1 MTKKNAEA
9 KRLAVTDNYRNW
21 KRWGPYL
28 AERQWGTVRE
38 DYSPHGHA
46 WDFVDHDKA
55 RSNAYRWGEEGIGGF
70 CDSREILCLAP
81 AFWNGKDTI
90 LKERLF
96 GLTNNQGNHGEDVK
110 ELYFHQI
117 STPTHSYCKYLYKY
131 PHKKFPY
138 SELVRNNRRSRD
150 ESEYELLDTNAFKN
164 NAYFDCFIEYA
175 KADVNDI
182 LMKITVVNR
191 GSRSA
196 KIHVLPHLW
205 FRNFWK
211 HNKRYRRPGMKS
223 VADDCV
229 LSRSTRNGR
238 YYFYHENGEQL
249 FCENETNNKRIYGVS
264 NGAEYVKDGI
274 NDHVV
279 NGEATVNPD
288 KKGSKLAIWQTFKLK
303 AGEEKTMKVRLS
315 KKKLKDAW
323 TDFDAIFDER
333 IQECEE
339 FYGTILKKDLPKT
352 HQAIAR
358 KAFSGLLWTKQF
370 YYYDVF
376 KWLFGGP
383 GEATPYRADPRNYS
397 WQHLTNRHVISMP
410 DKWEYPWY
418 AAWDLAFHMASFVEI
433 DPYFAKE
440 QLLLVLRE
448 SYMHPN
454 GQIPAY
460 EWNFSDV
467 NPPVHSWAVWNV
479 YEKDKE
485 RTGYGDTDFLEK
497 AFQKLLI
504 NFTWWVN
511 QKDKHGT
518 DLFEGGFLGLDNIG
532 VFDRNHMPQGINR
545 MQQADATSWMA
556 MFTLNML
563 RMSLEL
569 AKNNKTYEEAAAK
582 FFRHFLN
589 IAWAMHHIGKKD
601 ISLWDDNDNFYYD
614 VVEMSSGTTDR
625 LKVRSL
631 VGIIPLFAVEII
643 NKDLFGQ
650 LKEFKIRA
658 AEIIKTRPDLA
669 SLISRIE
676 ETNADGNYLFAIMR
690 GFRLEHLLKRLLD
703 EDEFLSDYGIRS
715 LSKYHEKHPFVFQHH
730 GHHQIQYEPGES
742 RSNMFGGNSNWRGPI
757 WMPLNYMI
765 IQSLRKYYTYYGDSY
780 TYEFPTGSGNKLNLK
795 EIANELTKRLIKL
808 FEANEEGKFQYHAD
822 DPNKLFSKNEH
833 FKNEHFFYEFFD
845 GDNGKGLGASHQ
857 TGWTAL
863 IANLIMEMEEPETA
877 TSTNDSAKRNENMLV
892 NIQ

>member
-1 MTKKNAEA
+1 MADFTPKIAEEE
-9 KRLAVTDNYRNW
+9 RLAVPETYKNW
-21 KRWGPYL
+21 KKWGPYL

-38 DYSPHGHA
+38 DYSEHGHA
-46 WDFVDHDKA
+46 WDFVDHEKA

-70 CDSREILCLAP
+70 CDSKEIMCLAP
-81 AFWNGKDTI
+81 AFWNGKDEI

-110 ELYFHQI
+110 ELYFHQV

-131 PHKKFPY
+131 PQKKFPY
-138 SELVRNNRRSRD
+138 VELVNNNIRSRED
-150 ESEYELLDTNAFKN
+150 MEYELLDSKSFDN
-164 NAYFDCFIEYA
+164 NTYFDCYIEYA
-175 KADVNDI
+175 KADVEDI

-191 GSRSA
+191 GRRKA

-211 HNKRYRRPGMKS
+211 HNKRFSRPSIKS
-223 VADDCV
+223 IGDNCIQ
-229 LSRSTRNGR
+229 SRSIRNGR
-238 YYFYHENGEQL
+238 HYFYHENGEQL
-249 FCENETNNKRIYGVS
+249 FCENETNNKRIYNVA
-264 NGAEYVKDGI
+264 NEVDYVKDGI

-279 NGEATVNPD
+279 NGKPTVNPA
-288 KKGSKLAIWQTFKLK
+288 KNGSKSAVWYKFKLK
-303 AGEEKTMKVRLS
+303 AGEEKSIRIRLS
-315 KKKLKDAW
+315 KKKLENPW
-323 TDFDAIFDER
+323 SDFDTVFDQR
-333 IQECEE
+333 IKESEE
-339 FYGTILKKDLPKT
+339 FYGNILKTDLPEA
-352 HQAIAR
+352 HQSIA
-358 KAFSGLLWTKQF
+358 KSAFSGLLWTKQF

-383 GEATPYRADPRNYS
+383 GEPKPFRAAARNFS
-397 WQHLTNRHVISMP
+397 WQHLTNRHVLSMP

-418 AAWDLAFHMASFVEI
+418 AAWDLAFHMVSFVEI

-448 SYMHPN
+448 NYMHPN

-479 YEKDKE
+479 YEKDKL
-485 RTGYGDTDFLEK
+485 RSGAGDTKFLEN

-532 VFDRNHMPQGINR
+532 VFDRNHMPEGVSR

-556 MFTLNML
+556 MFTVNML

-569 AKNNKTYEEAAAK
+569 AKTNKVYEESAAK

-589 IAWAMHHIGKKD
+589 IAWAMHHIGTKD
-601 ISLWDDNDNFYYD
+601 ISLWDDEDDFYYD
-614 VVEMSSGTTDR
+614 VVELSNGTTNR

-643 NKDLFGQ
+643 HKDLFEQ

-658 AEIIKTRPDLA
+658 AEIVRTRPDLA
-669 SLISRIE
+669 SLISNIE
-676 ETNADGNYLFAIMR
+676 EANKDGNYLFSIMR
-690 GFRLEHLLKRLLD
+690 AYRLEKLLIRLLD
-703 EDEFLSDYGIRS
+703 EDEFLSDFGIRS
-715 LSKYHEKHPFVFQHH
+715 LSKYHKDHPFVFAHN
-730 GHHQIQYEPGES
+730 GHYTIHYEPGES

-765 IQSLRKYYTYYGDSY
+765 IQSLRKYYTFYGPTY
-780 TYEFPTGSGNKLNLK
+780 QYEFPTGSGKKLNLN
-795 EIANELTKRLIKL
+795 EIANELTKRLVKL
-808 FEANEEGKFQYHAD
+808 FEPNSEGKFQYHAD
-822 DPNKLFSKNEH
+822 DRNKLFSNDEH
-833 FKNEHFFYEFFD
+833 FRNQHLFYEFFD

-863 IANLIMEMEEPETA
+863 IANLIMEMDE
-877 TSTNDSAKRNENMLV
+877 SGS
-892 NIQ
+892 

>member
-1 MTKKNAEA
+1 MAHFTPKIAEED
-9 KRLAVTDNYRNW
+9 RLAVPDTYKHW
-21 KRWGPYL
+21 KKWGPYL

-38 DYSPHGHA
+38 DYSEHGHA
-46 WDFVDHDKA
+46 WDFVGHDKA

-81 AFWNGKDTI
+81 AFWNGKDEI

-110 ELYFHQI
+110 ELYFHQM

-138 SELVRNNRRSRD
+138 LELVNNNIRSRED
-150 ESEYELLDTNAFKN
+150 MEYELLDSKSFNN
-164 NAYFDCFIEYA
+164 NAYFDCYIEYA
-175 KADVNDI
+175 KADVEDI

-191 GSRSA
+191 GRRKA
-196 KIHVLPHLW
+196 NIHVLPHLW

-211 HNKRYRRPGMKS
+211 HNKRFKRPSIKS
-223 VADDCV
+223 VADNC
-229 LSRSTRNGR
+229 LQSRSIRNGR
-238 YYFYHENGEQL
+238 HYLYHENGDQL
-249 FCENETNNKRIYGVS
+249 FCENETNNKRIYNVA
-264 NGAEYVKDGI
+264 NEVDYVKDGI

-279 NGEATVNPD
+279 NGKRTVNPE
-288 KKGSKLAIWQTFKLK
+288 KNGSKSAIWHKFKLK
-303 AGEEKTMKVRLS
+303 AGEEKSIRVRLS
-315 KKKLKDAW
+315 KKKLQDPWA
-323 TDFDAIFDER
+323 DFDAIFEER
-333 IQECEE
+333 IKECEE
-339 FYGTILKKDLPKT
+339 FYDSKLKKNLPET
-352 HQAIAR
+352 HQKIA
-358 KAFSGLLWTKQF
+358 KSAFSGLLWTKQF

-383 GEATPYRADPRNYS
+383 GEPKPFRVAARNFT

-418 AAWDLAFHMASFVEI
+418 AAWDLAFHMVSFVEI

-448 SYMHPN
+448 NYMHPN

-479 YEKDKE
+479 YEKDKQ
-485 RTGYGDTDFLEK
+485 RNGTGDTKFLEN

-532 VFDRNHMPQGINR
+532 VFDRNHMPEGVSR

-556 MFTLNML
+556 MFTVNML

-569 AKNNKTYEEAAAK
+569 AKTNKVYEESAAK

-601 ISLWDDNDNFYYD
+601 ISLWDDEDDFYYD
-614 VVEMSSGTTDR
+614 VVELSNGATSR

-631 VGIIPLFAVEII
+631 VGIIPMFAVEII
-643 NKDLFGQ
+643 HKDLFEQ

-658 AEIIKTRPDLA
+658 AEIVRTRPDLA
-669 SLISRIE
+669 SLISNIE
-676 ETNADGNYLFAIMR
+676 EANPEGNYLFSIMR
-690 GFRLEHLLKRLLD
+690 AYRLEKLLKRLLD
-703 EDEFLSDYGIRS
+703 EDEFLSDFGIRS
-715 LSKYHEKHPFVFQHH
+715 LSKYHKDHPFIFAHN
-730 GHHQIQYEPGES
+730 GHYTIHYEPGES

-765 IQSLRKYYTYYGDSY
+765 IQSLRKYYTFYGPTY
-780 TYEFPTGSGNKLNLK
+780 QYEFPTGSGVKLNLK
-795 EIANELTKRLIKL
+795 EIANELTKRLVKL
-808 FEANEEGKFQYHAD
+808 FEHNAEGKFQYHAD
-822 DPNKLFSKNEH
+822 DKNKLFSKDEH
-833 FKNEHFFYEFFD
+833 FRNQHLFYEFFD

-863 IANLIMEMEEPETA
+863 IANLIMEMEE
-877 TSTNDSAKRNENMLV
+877 SGS
-892 NIQ
+892 

>member
-1 MTKKNAEA
+1 MAHFTPKIAEEE
-9 KRLAVTDNYRNW
+9 RLAVPDNYKNW
-21 KRWGPYL
+21 KKWGPYL

-38 DYSPHGHA
+38 DYSEHGHA
-46 WDFVDHDKA
+46 WDFVDHEKA

-70 CDSREILCLAP
+70 CDSREIMCLAP
-81 AFWNGKDTI
+81 AFWNGKDKI

-110 ELYFHQI
+110 ELYFHQV

-131 PHKKFPY
+131 PQKKFPY
-138 SELVRNNRRSRD
+138 LELVNNNIRSRED
-150 ESEYELLDTNAFKN
+150 MEYELLDSKSFNN
-164 NAYFDCFIEYA
+164 NAYFDCYIEYA
-175 KADVNDI
+175 KADVEDI

-191 GSRSA
+191 GRRRA

-211 HNKRYRRPGMKS
+211 HNKRFSRPSIKS
-223 VADDCV
+223 IGNNCIQ
-229 LSRSTRNGR
+229 SRSIRNGR
-238 YYFYHENGEQL
+238 HYFYHEDGEQL
-249 FCENETNNKRIYGVS
+249 FCENETNNKRIYNVD
-264 NGAEYVKDGI
+264 NEVDYVKDGI

-279 NGEATVNPD
+279 NGKSTVNPE
-288 KKGSKLAIWQTFKLK
+288 KNGSKSAVWYKFKLK
-303 AGEEKTMKVRLS
+303 AGEEKSIRIRLS
-315 KKKLKDAW
+315 KKKLENPW
-323 TDFDAIFDER
+323 SDFDAVFDQR
-333 IQECEE
+333 IKESED
-339 FYGTILKKDLPKT
+339 FYGNILKTDLPEA
-352 HQAIAR
+352 HQSIA
-358 KAFSGLLWTKQF
+358 KSAFSGLLWTKQF

-383 GEATPYRADPRNYS
+383 GEPKPFRAAARNFS

-418 AAWDLAFHMASFVEI
+418 AAWDLAFHMVSFVEI

-479 YEKDKE
+479 YEKDKL
-485 RTGYGDTDFLEK
+485 RTGEGDTKFLEH

-532 VFDRNHMPQGINR
+532 VFDRNHMPEGVSR

-556 MFTLNML
+556 MFTVNML

-569 AKNNKTYEEAAAK
+569 AKTNKVYEESAAK

-601 ISLWDDNDNFYYD
+601 ISLWDDEDDFYYD
-614 VVEMSSGTTDR
+614 VVELSNGATSR

-643 NKDLFGQ
+643 HKDLFEQ

-658 AEIIKTRPDLA
+658 AEIVRTRPDLA
-669 SLISRIE
+669 SLISNIE
-676 ETNADGNYLFAIMR
+676 EANKDGNYLFSIMR
-690 GFRLEHLLKRLLD
+690 GYRLEKLLIRLLD

-715 LSKYHEKHPFVFQHH
+715 LSKYHKDHPFVFQHN
-730 GHHQIQYEPGES
+730 GHYTIHYEPGES

-765 IQSLRKYYTYYGDSY
+765 IQSLRKYYTFYGPTY
-780 TYEFPTGSGNKLNLK
+780 QYEFPTGSGKKLNLN
-795 EIANELTKRLIKL
+795 EIANELTKRLVRL
-808 FEANEEGKFQYHAD
+808 FEPNSEGKFQYHAD
-822 DPNKLFSKNEH
+822 DRNKLFSKDEH
-833 FKNEHFFYEFFD
+833 FKNQHLFYEFFD

-863 IANLIMEMEEPETA
+863 IANLIMEMDESE
-877 TSTNDSAKRNENMLV
+877 S
-892 NIQ
+892 

>member
-1 MTKKNAEA
+1 MLKKNAEQL
-9 KRLAVTDNYRNW
+9 RLAVEDNYKNW

-38 DYSPHGHA
+38 DYSAGGQA
-46 WDFVDHDKA
+46 WNFVNHDKA

-70 CDSREILCLAP
+70 CDSRQILCLAP

-96 GLTNNQGNHGEDVK
+96 GLTNGEGNHGEDVK
-110 ELYFHQI
+110 ELYFHQV
-117 STPTHSYCKYLYKY
+117 STPTHSYNKYLYKY
-131 PHKKFPY
+131 PQKKFPY
-138 SELVRNNRRSRD
+138 ADLVKKNKSRNR
-150 ESEYELLDTNAFKN
+150 EQSEYEILDTRAFRN
-164 NAYFDCFIEYA
+164 NTYFDCFIEYA
-175 KADVNDI
+175 KADVGDI
-182 LMKITVVNR
+182 LMKITIVNR
-191 GSRSA
+191 ASKKASL
-196 KIHVLPHLW
+196 HVLPHLW

-211 HNKRYRRPGMKS
+211 HNKRFERPIMKAIS
-223 VADDCV
+223 DECV
-229 LSRSTRNGR
+229 QSRSTRNGR
-238 YYFYHENGEQL
+238 YYLYHEKGKQL
-249 FCENETNNKRIYGVS
+249 FCENETNNKRIYNVD
-264 NGAEYVKDGI
+264 NEVPFVKDGI
-274 NDHVV
+274 NNHVV
-279 NGEATVNPD
+279 NGEDTVNPE
-288 KKGSKLAIWQTFKLK
+288 KFGSKFAIWHKLTLK
-303 AGEEKTMKVRLS
+303 AGEEKSIKLRLS
-315 KKKLKDAW
+315 KSKLENPWA
-323 TDFDAIFDER
+323 DFDSIFKTR
-333 IQECEE
+333 ILECEE
-339 FYGTILKKDLPKT
+339 FYNGVLSTSNLTVPHSD
-352 HQAIAR
+352 IAK
-358 KAFSGLLWTKQF
+358 KAFAGLLWTKQF

-383 GEATPYRADPRNYS
+383 GEPQPYREDARNKS
-397 WQHLTNRHVISMP
+397 WQHLTNRHIISMP

-440 QLLLVLRE
+440 QLLLMLRE

-479 YEKDKE
+479 YDRDKQK
-485 RTGYGDTDFLEK
+485 TGKGDTTFLET

-511 QKDKHGT
+511 QKDKSGT

-532 VFDRNHMPQGINR
+532 VFDRNHMPPGITR

-569 AKNNKTYEEAAAK
+569 SKTNKSYEDLVAK

-601 ISLWDDNDNFYYD
+601 ISLWDDEDNFYYD
-614 VVEMSSGTTDR
+614 VVEMDSGMTNR

-643 NKDLFGQ
+643 HKDLFEE
-650 LKEFKIRA
+650 LKEFRRRA
-658 AEIIKTRPDLA
+658 ADIVRTRPDLA
-669 SLISRIE
+669 SLISNIE
-676 ETNADGNYLFAIMR
+676 ETNEDGNYLFSIMR
-690 GFRLEHLLKRLLD
+690 GFRLERLLRRMLD

-715 LSKYHEKHPFVFQHH
+715 LSKYHEKHPFVFKHH

-757 WMPLNYMI
+757 WLPLNYMI
-765 IQSLRKYYTYYGDSY
+765 IQSLRKYYLFYGDEY
-780 TYEFPTGSGNKLNLK
+780 QYEFPFGSGRKLNLK
-795 EIANELTKRLIKL
+795 QIANELSKRLLKL
-808 FEANEEGKFQYHAD
+808 FERNESGKFQYHSD
-822 DPNKLFSKNEH
+822 DESMFYAKDEH
-833 FKNEHFFYEFFD
+833 FKNQHLFYEFFD

-863 IANLIMEMEEPETA
+863 IANLIMEMDE
-877 TSTNDSAKRNENMLV
+877 
-892 NIQ
+892 

>member
-1 MTKKNAEA
+1 MINKVSEKE
-9 KRLAVTDNYRNW
+9 KLAVSKPYKNW
-21 KRWGPYL
+21 KKWGPYL

-38 DYSPHGHA
+38 DYSEHGNA
-46 WDFVDHDKA
+46 WDFVDHEKA
-55 RSNAYRWGEEGIGGF
+55 RSNAYRWGEEGIAGF
-70 CDSREILCLAP
+70 CDSKEILCLAP
-81 AFWNGKDTI
+81 AFWNGKDPI

-110 ELYFHQI
+110 ELYFHLV
-117 STPTHSYCKYLYKY
+117 SSPTHSYCKYLYKY
-131 PHKKFPY
+131 PHNKYPY
-138 SELVRNNRRSRD
+138 SDLVKNNNRSRE
-150 ESEYELLDTNAFKN
+150 ESEYELLDTDCFKKN
-164 NAYFDCFIEYA
+164 TYFDCYIEYA
-175 KADVNDI
+175 KAGIDDI

-191 GSRSA
+191 GEKSA
-196 KIHVLPHLW
+196 KIHVLPHFW

-211 HNKRYRRPGMKS
+211 HNNRYTRPIITAISANS
-223 VADDCV
+223 VQ
-229 LSRSTRNGR
+229 SRSIRNGR
-238 YYFYHENGEQL
+238 YFLYHEDGEQL
-249 FCENETNNKRIYGVS
+249 FCENETNNMRIYNVP
-264 NGAEYVKDGI
+264 NEVDYVKDGI

-279 NGEATVNPD
+279 NGKPSVNP
-288 KKGSKLAIWQTFKLK
+288 KKNGSKLAIWHKFKLK
-303 AGEEKTMKVRLS
+303 GGEEKSIKIRLS
-315 KKKLKDAW
+315 KKKLQNPLE
-323 TDFDAIFDER
+323 DFDAIFELR
-333 IQECEE
+333 QKECDA
-339 FYGTILKKDLPKT
+339 FYNGIIKSNLPET
-352 HQAIAR
+352 HQSIA
-358 KAFSGLLWTKQF
+358 KSAFSGLLWTKQF

-383 GEATPYRADPRNYS
+383 GEEKSHRYNPRNFS

-479 YEKDKE
+479 YEKDKQH
-485 RTGYGDTDFLEK
+485 TGQGDIIFLEK

-511 QKDKHGT
+511 QKDKNGT

-532 VFDRNHMPQGINR
+532 VFDRNHMPQGITR

-569 AKNNKTYEEAAAK
+569 SKTNKIYEESAAK

-589 IAWAMHHIGKKD
+589 IAWAMHHIGEKD
-601 ISLWDDNDNFYYD
+601 ISLWDDQDNFYYD
-614 VVEMSSGTTDR
+614 VVEMSNGATDR

-631 VGIIPLFAVEII
+631 VGIIPMFAIEII
-643 NKDLFGQ
+643 HKDLFEE

-658 AEIIKTRPDLA
+658 NDIIRTRPDLA
-669 SLISRIE
+669 SLISNIE
-676 ETNADGNYLFAIMR
+676 ETNADGNYLFSIMR

-703 EDEFLSDYGIRS
+703 EEEFLSDYGIRS
-715 LSKYHEKHPFVFQHH
+715 LSKYHEKHPFVFEHY
-730 GHHQIQYEPGES
+730 GHHQIQYESGES

-765 IQSLRKYYTYYGDSY
+765 IQSLRKYYTFYGPTY
-780 TYEFPTGSGNKLNLK
+780 VYEFPTGSGNKINLQ
-795 EIANELTKRLIKL
+795 EIANELSKRLIKL
-808 FEANEEGKFQYHAD
+808 FEINSKGKFQYHAD
-822 DPNKLFSKNEH
+822 DVDEHFSKDEH
-833 FKNEHFFYEFFD
+833 FKNLHLFYEFFD

-863 IANLIMEMEEPETA
+863 IANLIMEMEE
-877 TSTNDSAKRNENMLV
+877 SQS
-892 NIQ
+892 

>member
-1 MTKKNAEA
+1 MTHKVSETEK
-9 KRLAVTDNYRNW
+9 LAVSDSYKNW
-21 KRWGPYL
+21 KKWGPYL

-38 DYSPHGHA
+38 DYSEDGNA
-46 WDFVDHDKA
+46 WDFVDHEKA

-81 AFWNGKDTI
+81 AFWNGKDSI
-90 LKERLF
+90 IKERLF

-117 STPTHSYCKYLYKY
+117 SSPTHSYCKYLYKY
-131 PHKKFPY
+131 PQNEFPY
-138 SELVRNNRRSRD
+138 ADLVNKNKRGRE
-150 ESEYELLDTNAFKN
+150 ESEYELLDTDSFNK

-175 KADVNDI
+175 KADFDDI
-182 LMKITVVNR
+182 LMKITVINR
-191 GSRSA
+191 GSKTA
-196 KIHVLPHLW
+196 NIHVLPQLW

-211 HNKRYRRPGMKS
+211 HNNRYTRPNMKS
-223 VADDCV
+223 LTDDSV
-229 LSRSTRNGR
+229 HSRSNRNGN
-238 YYFYHENGEQL
+238 YYFYHENGKQL
-249 FCENETNNKRIYGVS
+249 FCENETNNNRIYNSPNEVD
-264 NGAEYVKDGI
+264 YVKDGI
-274 NDHVV
+274 NNHIVE
-279 NGEATVNPD
+279 GKPSVNPE
-288 KKGSKLAIWQTFKLK
+288 KNGSKLAIWHKLTLK
-303 AGEEKTMKVRLS
+303 AGEEKSIKVRLS
-315 KKKLKDAW
+315 KKVLESPW
-323 TDFDAIFDER
+323 ENFDTIFDQR
-333 IQECEE
+333 IKECED
-339 FYGTILKKDLPKT
+339 FYGKIIKKNLPAAHQTIAKS
-352 HQAIAR
+352 
-358 KAFSGLLWTKQF
+358 AFSGLLWTKQF
-370 YYYDVF
+370 YYYDVH
-376 KWLFGGP
+376 KWFEGGLEEP
-383 GEATPYRADPRNYS
+383 APNRPHSRNYN

-440 QLLLVLRE
+440 QLLLVLQE

-479 YEKDKE
+479 YEKDKT
-485 RTGYGDTDFLEK
+485 RTGAGDTTFLES

-511 QKDKHGT
+511 QKDKNGT

-532 VFDRNHMPQGINR
+532 VFDRNHMPQGIKR

-556 MFTLNML
+556 MFSLNML

-569 AKNNKTYEEAAAK
+569 AKTNKVYEDSVAK
-582 FFRHFLN
+582 FFKHFLN

-601 ISLWDDNDNFYYD
+601 ISLWDDEDNFYYD
-614 VVEMSSGTTDR
+614 VVEMSSGATNR

-643 NKDLFGQ
+643 HKDLFEE
-650 LKEFKIRA
+650 LKKFKIRA
-658 AEIIKTRPDLA
+658 AEIVRTRPDLA
-669 SLISRIE
+669 SLISNIE
-676 ETNADGNYLFAIMR
+676 EANADGNYLFSIMR

-703 EDEFLSDYGIRS
+703 EDEFLSEYGIRS
-715 LSKYHEKHPFVFQHH
+715 LSKYHEKHPFVFQHS

-765 IQSLRKYYTYYGDSY
+765 IQSLRKYYTFYGPTY
-780 TYEFPTGSGNKLNLK
+780 LYEFPTGSGKKLNLK
-795 EIANELTKRLIKL
+795 EIANELSKRIIKL
-808 FEANEEGKFQYHAD
+808 FERNSEGKFQYHSN
-822 DPNKLFSKNEH
+822 DPNNVFTKEEH

-863 IANLIMEMEEPETA
+863 IANLIMEIE
-877 TSTNDSAKRNENMLV
+877 ND
-892 NIQ
+892 

>member
-1 MTKKNAEA
+1 MAKKISEAEKLSVA
-9 KRLAVTDNYRNW
+9 QPYMNW
-21 KRWGPYL
+21 KKWGPYL

-38 DYSPHGHA
+38 DYSKHGHA
-46 WDFVDHDKA
+46 WDFVDHEKA
-55 RSNAYRWGEEGIGGF
+55 RSNAYRWGEEGIAGF
-70 CDSREILCLAP
+70 CDSREIMCLAP
-81 AFWNGKDTI
+81 VFWNGKDAI

-110 ELYFHQI
+110 ELYFHQV
-117 STPTHSYCKYLYKY
+117 SSPTHSYCKYLYKY
-131 PHKKFPY
+131 PHNKFPY
-138 SELVRNNRRSRD
+138 NELVRKNVRSR
-150 ESEYELLDTNAFKN
+150 EEPEYELLDTECFKN
-164 NAYFDCFIEYA
+164 NNYFDCYIEYA
-175 KADVNDI
+175 KAGVDDI

-191 GSRSA
+191 GQKKA

-211 HNKRYRRPGMKS
+211 HNERFSRPSIKS
-223 VADDCV
+223 VTDNTA
-229 LSRSTRNGR
+229 RSKSVRNGT
-238 YYFYHENGEQL
+238 YYFYHENGAQL
-249 FCENETNNKRIYGVS
+249 FCENETNNKLIYNVP
-264 NGAEYVKDGI
+264 NKVKYVKDGI

-279 NGEATVNPD
+279 NGKPSVNP
-288 KKGSKLAIWQTFKLK
+288 KKTGSKLAVWHKFELA
-303 AGEEKTMKVRLS
+303 AGQEKSIKIRLS
-315 KKKLKDAW
+315 KKKLQNPWAE
-323 TDFDAIFDER
+323 FDSVFDQR
-333 IQECEE
+333 MLECEE
-339 FYGTILKKDLPKT
+339 FYDKKIHKDLPAT
-352 HQAIAR
+352 HQSII
-358 KAFSGLLWTKQF
+358 KSAFSGLLWTKQF

-383 GEATPYRADPRNYS
+383 GEEKPDRSYPRNFS

-440 QLLLVLRE
+440 QLLLVLKE
-448 SYMHPN
+448 NYMHPN

-479 YEKDKE
+479 YEKDKKQS
-485 RTGYGDTDFLEK
+485 GKGDNNFLEK

-511 QKDKHGT
+511 QKDKYGT

-532 VFDRNHMPQGINR
+532 VFDRNHMPPGITR

-563 RMSLEL
+563 RISLEL
-569 AKNNKTYEEAAAK
+569 SKSNKIYEEAAAK
-582 FFRHFLN
+582 FFRQFLN

-601 ISLWDDNDNFYYD
+601 ISLWDDEDNFYYD
-614 VVEMSSGTTDR
+614 VVEMSSGATDR
-625 LKVRSL
+625 LRVRSL
-631 VGIIPLFAVEII
+631 VGVIPMFAVEII
-643 NKDLFGQ
+643 HEDLFDE
-650 LKEFKIRA
+650 LKDFKMRA
-658 AEIIKTRPDLA
+658 NEIMRTRPDLA
-669 SLISRIE
+669 SLISNLD
-676 ETNADGNYLFAIMR
+676 ETNEEGNYLFSIMR
-690 GFRLEHLLKRLLD
+690 AFRLEHLLKRLLD
-703 EDEFLSDYGIRS
+703 ENEFLSDYGIRS
-715 LSKYHEKHPFVFQHH
+715 LSKYHEKHPFVFKHH

-765 IQSLRKYYTYYGDSY
+765 IQSLRKYHTFYGSKY
-780 TYEFPTGSGNKLNLK
+780 QYEFPTGSGNKLNLK
-795 EIANELTKRLIKL
+795 EIANELSKRLIKL
-808 FEANEEGKFQYHAD
+808 FETNKEGKFQYHSD
-822 DPNKLFSKNEH
+822 HSDRQFSKDEH
-833 FKNEHFFYEFFD
+833 FKNLHLFYEFFD

-863 IANLIMEMEEPETA
+863 IANLIMEMER
-877 TSTNDSAKRNENMLV
+877 D
-892 NIQ
+892 

>member
-1 MTKKNAEA
+1 MTHTISENE
-9 KRLAVTDNYRNW
+9 RLAVSDNYRNW
-21 KRWGPYL
+21 KKWGPYL

-38 DYSPHGHA
+38 DYSEHGEA
-46 WDFVDHDKA
+46 WEFIDHDKA

-81 AFWNGKDTI
+81 AFWNGKDPI

-110 ELYFHQI
+110 ELYFHQV
-117 STPTHSYCKYLYKY
+117 STPSHSYNKYLYKY
-131 PHKKFPY
+131 TQNEFPY
-138 SELVRNNRRSRD
+138 GDLVSKNQRSR
-150 ESEYELLDTNAFKN
+150 EEPEFELLDANSFKD

-175 KADVNDI
+175 KADIDDI
-182 LMKITVVNR
+182 LMKITVVKR
-191 GSRSA
+191 GKDTA
-196 KIHVLPHLW
+196 EIHVLPHLW

-211 HNKRYRRPGMKS
+211 HNKQFNRPNMKTI
-223 VADDCV
+223 ADNCV
-229 LSRSTRNGR
+229 QSRSTRNGR

-249 FCENETNNKRIYGVS
+249 FCENETNNQRIYNYANEVD
-264 NGAEYVKDGI
+264 YVKDGI
-274 NDHVV
+274 NEHVV
-279 NGEATVNPD
+279 NGKPTVNPE
-288 KKGSKLAIWQTFKLK
+288 KNGSRLAIWHHFKLK
-303 AGEEKTMKVRLS
+303 AGEEKSVKVRLS
-315 KKKLKDAW
+315 KSKLENPW
-323 TDFDAIFDER
+323 NDFDTVFDQR
-333 IQECEE
+333 IKECEE
-339 FYGTILKKDLPKT
+339 FYGEIIKNKIPEAQ
-352 HQAIAR
+352 QAIAR

-370 YYYDVF
+370 YYNDVF

-383 GEATPYRADPRNYS
+383 GENQPSRSNMRNWS

-418 AAWDLAFHMASFVEI
+418 AAWDLAFHMVSFVEI

-440 QLLLVLRE
+440 QLLLVLQE

-467 NPPVHSWAVWNV
+467 NPPVHSWAVWTV

-485 RTGYGDTDFLEK
+485 RTGKADTAFLEK

-511 QKDKHGT
+511 QKDTSGT

-532 VFDRNHMPQGINR
+532 VFDRNHMPEGIKR

-556 MFTLNML
+556 MFSLNML
-563 RMSLEL
+563 HMSLEL
-569 AKNNKTYEEAAAK
+569 SKTNIIYEESAAK

-601 ISLWDDNDNFYYD
+601 ISLWDDQDNFYYD
-614 VVEMSSGTTDR
+614 VVEMSSGVTDR
-625 LKVRSL
+625 LRVRSL

-643 NKDLFGQ
+643 HMDMFEE
-650 LKEFKIRA
+650 LKKFKIRA
-658 AEIIKTRPDLA
+658 AEIVRSRPDLA
-669 SLISRIE
+669 SLISNIE
-676 ETNADGNYLFAIMR
+676 EANTDGNYLFSIMR

-703 EDEFLSDYGIRS
+703 ENEFLSDYGIRS
-715 LSKYHEKHPFVFQHH
+715 LSKFHKENPFVFEHH
-730 GHHQIQYEPGES
+730 GSHQIQYEPGES

-757 WMPLNYMI
+757 WLPLNYMI
-765 IQSLRKYYTYYGDSY
+765 IQSLRKYYTFYGPKY
-780 TYEFPTGSGNKLNLK
+780 VYEFPTGSKNKLNLN
-795 EIANELTKRLIKL
+795 EIANELSKRLIKL
-808 FEANEEGKFQYHAD
+808 FERNAEGKFQYHSD
-822 DPNKLFSKNEH
+822 DAENHFAKDEHFRNEH
-833 FKNEHFFYEFFD
+833 LFYEFFD

-863 IANLIMEMEEPETA
+863 IANLILEL
-877 TSTNDSAKRNENMLV
+877 EN
-892 NIQ
+892 N

>member
-1 MTKKNAEA
+1 MDNKNAEEQ
-9 KRLAVTDNYRNW
+9 RLAVPDSYKNW

-38 DYSPHGHA
+38 DYSVNGEA
-46 WDFVDHDKA
+46 WDFINHEKA

-81 AFWNGKDTI
+81 VFWNGKDTI

-110 ELYFHQI
+110 ELYFHQV
-117 STPTHSYCKYLYKY
+117 STPTHSYSKYLYKY
-131 PHKKFPY
+131 PQKKFPY
-138 SELVRNNRRSRD
+138 EDLLLKNRNRNR
-150 ESEYELLDTNAFKN
+150 EENEYELLDTKAFKKN
-164 NAYFDCFIEYA
+164 KYFDCFIEYA
-175 KADVNDI
+175 KADVGDI

-191 GSRSA
+191 GPKKA
-196 KIHVLPHLW
+196 KIHVLPQLW

-211 HNKRYRRPGMKS
+211 HNKRFERPNMKATS
-223 VADDCV
+223 DNSV
-229 LSRSTRNGR
+229 LSRSIRNGR
-238 YYFYHENGEQL
+238 YYLYHEAGEQL
-249 FCENETNNKRIYGVS
+249 FCDNETNNKLIYDVP
-264 NGAEYVKDGI
+264 NEVPYVKDGI

-279 NGEATVNPD
+279 NGKATVNPE
-288 KKGSKLAIWQTFKLK
+288 KNGTKFAVWHKLK
-303 AGEEKTMKVRLS
+303 LKPGEEKSIKIRLR
-315 KKKLKDAW
+315 KRKLENPWA
-323 TDFDAIFDER
+323 DFDKIFDQR
-333 IQECEE
+333 IKECEE
-339 FYGTILKKDLPKT
+339 FYGDIIKADLPKS
-352 HQAIAR
+352 HQTIA
-358 KAFSGLLWTKQF
+358 KSAFSGLLWTKQF
-370 YYYDVF
+370 YYYDVY

-383 GEATPYRADPRNYS
+383 GEAKPYRTNARNFN

-467 NPPVHSWAVWNV
+467 NPPVHSYAVWTV

-485 RTGYGDTDFLEK
+485 RSGKGDTGFLEK
-497 AFQKLLI
+497 AYQKLLL

-511 QKDKHGT
+511 QKDKSGT

-532 VFDRNHMPQGINR
+532 VFDRNHMPHGITR

-563 RMSLEL
+563 RMALEL
-569 AKNNKTYEEAAAK
+569 AKTNKTYEESVAK

-601 ISLWDDNDNFYYD
+601 ISLWDEEDNFYYD
-614 VVEMSSGTTDR
+614 VIEMANGATDR

-643 NKDLFGQ
+643 HKDLFEE

-658 AEIIKTRPDLA
+658 ADIVRTRPDLA
-669 SLISRIE
+669 SLISNIE
-676 ETNADGNYLFAIMR
+676 ETNSEGNYLFSIMR

-715 LSKYHEKHPFVFQHH
+715 LSKYHEKHPFVFQHY
-730 GHHQIQYEPGES
+730 GHHQIQYESGES
-742 RSNMFGGNSNWRGPI
+742 RSSMFGGNSNWRGPI

-765 IQSLRKYYTYYGDSY
+765 IQSLRKYYKFYGPTYV
-780 TYEFPTGSGNKLNLK
+780 YEFPTGSKNKLNLN
-795 EIANELTKRLIKL
+795 EIANELSKRLINL
-808 FEANEEGKFQYHAD
+808 FEPNKEGKFQYHSED
-822 DPNKLFSKNEH
+822 KRNVFTKDEH
-833 FKNEHFFYEFFD
+833 FKNQHFFYEFFD

-863 IANLIMEMEEPETA
+863 IANLIMDLDA
-877 TSTNDSAKRNENMLV
+877 NKR
-892 NIQ
+892 IS